1 MKIERVHE
9 RRLGILYNDKQSW
22 FKGFLEMDSA
32 ISIHEKDLQILA
44 VEMYKISNNF
54 LPYNINKI
62 FEVRNKHFCN
72 LI

>member
-9 RRLGILYNDKQSW
+9 RCLGILYNDKQSW

-32 ISIHEKDLQILA
+32 ISINEKDLQILA

>member
-1 MKIERVHE
+1 
-9 RRLGILYNDKQSW
+9 
-22 FKGFLEMDSA
+22 MDSA